1 MHARSRMTRMV
12 AGLTAVAA
20 CLSLGVP
27 AADAVGPGAS
37 TAARPAVAATASSF
51 KALQRGDSGARVR
64 RVQYALKKRGFHVAI
79 NGKFGPL
86 THAAVRRFQRIRRIK
101 VTGTVGAQTWKAL
114 GLPLAATPKPK
125 PSPTTTT
132 TTLPPGGYRHPSAA
146 VERWHAVALQV
157 GWAER
162 DWKRLSCIIQ
172 RESKGNPRA
181 QNRSTAMGLMQI
193 LYRVHRV
200 WVGPDATILLDPA
213 TNLRFGL
220 KMFKGRGWKPWASVS
235 HLCDA

>member
-1 MHARSRMTRMV
+1 VS
-12 AGLTAVAA
+12 
-20 CLSLGVP
+20 
-27 AADAVGPGAS
+27 AS
-37 TAARPAVAATASSF
+37 ASSF
-51 KALQRGDSGARVR
+51 KALRRGDSGTRVR
-64 RVQYALKKRGFHVAI
+64 RVQYALKKRGFHIAI

-86 THAAVRRFQRIRRIK
+86 THAAVRRFQQIRRIK

-114 GLPLAATPKPK
+114 GLPLAATKPK
-125 PSPTTTT
+125 PSPTT

-162 DWKRLSCIIQ
+162 DWKRLSCVIQ
-172 RESKGNPRA
+172 RESRGNPRA
-181 QNRSTAMGLMQI
+181 QNRSTAMGLLQI

-213 TNLRFGL
+213 TNLKFGL

>member
-1 MHARSRMTRMV
+1 MHTRSRMTRRV
-12 AGLTAVAA
+12 AVVAAVAA
-20 CLSLGVP
+20 CLSVGAP
-27 AADAVGPGAS
+27 AAGAIDRAPATPS
-37 TAARPAVAATASSF
+37 RPSASETVSASASSF
-51 KALQRGDSGARVR
+51 KALRRGDSGTRVR
-64 RVQYALKKRGFHVAI
+64 RVQYALKKRGFHVAT

-86 THAAVRRFQRIRRIK
+86 THSAVRRFQRIRRIK

-114 GLPLAATPKPK
+114 GLPLAATK

-132 TTLPPGGYRHPSAA
+132 RPPGVYRHPSAA

-162 DWKRLSCIIQ
+162 DWKRLSCVIQ
-172 RESKGNPRA
+172 RESRGNPRA
-181 QNRSTAMGLMQI
+181 QNRSTAMGLLQI

-213 TNLRFGL
+213 TNLKFGL

-235 HLCDA
+235 RLCDA